1 METRRGVFMA
11 CILALTAVAAESF
24 IRILSVDGLSPLDI
38 ALTVVFL
45 PLAAWLA
52 QSFCTLTAGA
62 LVIGYHRFTGR
73 PTKDAAHR
81 SERRN
86 QGRVAILMPV
96 YNEDSGGVFARVG
109 AMRDAL
115 AELGQGDR
123 YDLFV
128 LSDSTDGDK
137 WMAEEVAWH
146 GELARAPQGP
156 RLFYRRRF
164 RNTRRKTGNIAW
176 FVERH
181 GAAYGHMVVLD
192 ADSLMTGESIQEL
205 TRRMDANP
213 LVALIQAPPKLIR
226 GETPFSRMLQFSGD
240 VYGPLSA
247 AGLAYWAGGEGNY
260 WGHNAIIRVEAFAQ
274 CCGLPELPGRAP
286 LGGEILSH
294 DFVEAALLRR
304 AGWRV
309 SVAWDLGGS
318 YEEPPPTLED
328 FMVRDRRWCQG
339 NMQHGRVLFARG
351 LHWVSRVHLL
361 IGIMSYV
368 TSPLWL
374 IFLVLSG
381 LQAWTLAHSQAV
393 YFREGVPWA
402 SWPISREQEA
412 AYLLAGTL
420 GMLFLPKLWGLLLCL
435 FHGPSRRARGGLG
448 RLLVGFLMENVIS
461 ALIAPIMM
469 IRHSQFVVAI
479 LTGAKVDW
487 KPQRRG
493 VEKGTLAVAIGAYR
507 DVSLIGLAALVFV
520 LVSAPD
526 LGIWLSPVLAGLIG
540 APVIGLAL
548 ADPTLGK
555 RLAASGLLSIPEDR
569 TPPAVASRMEAL
581 DRAARERVVSP
592 ETLFSNI
599 ILDPE
604 SNARHRRLVEATG
617 ELPTATPETLERAA
631 ALAVHLG
638 PAALDREER
647 KALLES
653 APHLDRL
660 HVACWARRLE
670 EKGGISAV

>member
-1 METRRGVFMA
+1 MA
-11 CILALTAVAAESF
+11 AQSF
-24 IRILSVDGLSPLDI
+24 VRILSADGLSPLDI
-38 ALTVVFL
+38 ALIAVFL

-73 PTKDAAHR
+73 PTKDTIHR
-81 SERRN
+81 PERRKN
-86 QGRVAILMPV
+86 LRVAILMPV
-96 YNEDSGGVFARVG
+96 YNEESGGVFARVG
-109 AMRDAL
+109 AMREAI
-115 AELGQGDR
+115 AGLGEGDR
-123 YDLFV
+123 YDVFV

-137 WMAEEVAWH
+137 WMAEEAAWH
-146 GELARAPQGP
+146 AELNRAPQSP

-176 FVERH
+176 FIERH

-192 ADSLMTGESIQEL
+192 ADSLMTGESILEL

-213 LVALIQAPPKLIR
+213 HVALIQAPPKLIR
-226 GETPFSRMLQFSGD
+226 GETPFSRMLQFAGD

-351 LHWVSRVHLL
+351 LHWASRAHLL
-361 IGIMSYV
+361 IGILSYL

-381 LQAWTLAHSQAV
+381 LQAWTLAHSQVV
-393 YFREGVPWA
+393 YFQQGVPWA
-402 SWPISREQEA
+402 SWPISREEEA

-420 GMLFLPKLWGLLLCL
+420 GMLFLPKVWGLLLCL
-435 FHGPSRRARGGLG
+435 LHGPSRRARGGLW
-448 RLLVGFLMENVIS
+448 RLLGGFLLENIMS

-493 VEKGTLAVAIGAYR
+493 AEKGSLSVALAAYR
-507 DVSLIGLAALVFV
+507 DVALIGLAALVFV

-526 LGIWLSPVLAGLIG
+526 LGIWLSPVLVGLIG
-540 APVIGLAL
+540 APLIGLAL
-548 ADPTLGK
+548 ADPAWGLG
-555 RLAASGLLSIPEDR
+555 LARSGLLSIPEDR
-569 TPPAVASRMEAL
+569 NPPAVVSRMEVL
-581 DRAARERVVSP
+581 DRENAGRTVAP
-592 ETLFSNI
+592 ETLFSKI

-604 SNARHRRLVEATG
+604 SNARHRALVEATG
-617 ELPTATPETLERAA
+617 ESPTALPDVLERAA
-631 ALAVHLG
+631 ALAVYMG
-638 PAALDREER
+638 PEALDRDER
-647 KALLES
+647 KVLLES

-670 EKGGISAV
+670 EKGGTSAV

>member
-1 METRRGVFMA
+1 MKTRRRLFLLY
-11 CILALTAVAAESF
+11 ILVLTAVAGQSYA
-24 IRILSVDGLSPLDI
+24 RILSADGLSALDLALI
-38 ALTVVFL
+38 AVFL

-62 LVIGYHRFTGR
+62 LVIGYHRFTNR
-73 PTKDAAHR
+73 PTRDAAR
-81 SERRN
+81 QPREGERP
-86 QGRVAILMPV
+86 RVAILMPV
-96 YNEDSGGVFARVG
+96 YNEDPVGVFSRVG

-115 AELGQGDR
+115 RGLGEGER
-123 YDLFV
+123 YDVFV
-128 LSDSTDGDK
+128 LSDSTDGDN
-137 WMAEEVAWH
+137 WMAEEAAWH
-146 GELARAPQGP
+146 AELARASGGP

-192 ADSLMTGESIQEL
+192 ADSLMTGESIREL

-213 LVALIQAPPKLIR
+213 QVALIQAPPKLIR
-226 GETPFSRMLQFSGD
+226 GETPFSRMLQFAGD

-260 WGHNAIIRVEAFAQ
+260 WGHNAIIRVDAFAR

-339 NMQHGRVLFARG
+339 NMQHNRVLFARG
-351 LHWVSRVHLL
+351 LHWVSRAHLL
-361 IGIMSYV
+361 IGILSYV

-374 IFLVLSG
+374 VFLVLSG
-381 LQAWTLAHSQAV
+381 LQAWTLAHAQVV
-393 YFREGVPWA
+393 YFRAGAPWA
-402 SWPISREQEA
+402 SWPISREEEA
-412 AYLLAGTL
+412 AYLLLGTL
-420 GMLFLPKLWGLLLCL
+420 GMLFLPKIWGLLLCL
-435 FHGPSRRARGGLG
+435 FHGPSRRSRGGVFALLG
-448 RLLVGFLMENVIS
+448 SFLLENIIS

-493 VEKGTLAVAIGAYR
+493 AGKGSFAAAFVAYKDI
-507 DVSLIGLAALVFV
+507 SFIGLGALVFV
-520 LVSAPD
+520 LVSAPN
-526 LGIWLSPVLAGLIG
+526 LGPWLSPVLAGLIG
-540 APVIGLAL
+540 APLLGLLLGNLSIGSGLAR
-548 ADPTLGK
+548 A
-555 RLAASGLLSIPEDR
+555 GLLTIPEDR
-569 TPPAVASRMEAL
+569 NPPEVVNRMEDL
-581 DRAARERVVSP
+581 SRSGEERRRTP
-592 ETLFSNI
+592 EALFSAI

-604 SNARHRRLVEATG
+604 TNARHRALVEATG
-617 ELPTATPETLERAA
+617 EAPTASDTVLERAA
-631 ALAVHLG
+631 ALAAHMG
-638 PAALDREER
+638 PGALDKDER
-647 KALLES
+647 KVLLES
-653 APHLDRL
+653 APHLERL
-660 HVACWARRLE
+660 HGACWARRLE
-670 EKGGISAV
+670 DKGGAPA